1 MREPARAHNTGSFG
15 CNAAFYN
22 GTMSVYDS
30 CPELCDDTYRI
41 RLMDPRD
48 AEDLLAVYSDKLALP
63 FFNSDNCHGAN
74 FYCRTLHDVQ
84 ESIKYW
90 LIEYHEN
97 RGFVRFAVESLEAGG
112 VIGTLEMFRREAD
125 DYYDDCGILRI
136 DLGVAYER
144 EDVICD
150 ILNLVSVPFMT
161 LFGCAKIATKAPIYA
176 VERRA
181 ALADAGYAAK
191 RQPLIGH
198 DGTHYY
204 DYWQMLRD

>member
-1 MREPARAHNTGSFG
+1 
-15 CNAAFYN
+15 
-22 GTMSVYDS
+22 
-30 CPELCDDTYRI
+30 
-41 RLMDPRD
+41 
-48 AEDLLAVYSDKLALP
+48 
-63 FFNSDNCHGAN
+63 
-74 FYCRTLHDVQ
+74 
-84 ESIKYW
+84 
-90 LIEYHEN
+90 
-97 RGFVRFAVESLEAGG
+97 
-112 VIGTLEMFRREAD
+112 D

-136 DLGVAYER
+136 DLAAAYER
-144 EDVICD
+144 EDVICS

-181 ALADAGYAAK
+181 ALANAGYAAK

>member
-1 MREPARAHNTGSFG
+1 
-15 CNAAFYN
+15 
-22 GTMSVYDS
+22 MSVYDS
-30 CPELCDDTYRI
+30 CPELCDDAYRI
-41 RLMDPRD
+41 RLIEPRD

-74 FYCRTLHDVQ
+74 FYCSTLHDVQ

-97 RGFVRFAVESLEAGG
+97 RGFVRFAVESLETGG

-161 LFGCAKIATKAPIYA
+161 LFGCAKIATKASIYA